1 MDYYWQSG
9 YFSRIFNDP
18 VDSVGSWDQLNLQVQ
33 LNAPD
38 ARWYAKVY
46 ATNVVGTRN
55 IQGVNPQS
63 DTSGLVTEIETE
75 DPRIIGVTVGAR
87 W

>member
-1 MDYYWQSG
+1 
-9 YFSRIFNDP
+9 
-18 VDSVGSWDQLNLQVQ
+18 LNLQVQ